1 MGKHWRTSSRHG
13 PEHGHEMM
21 YRMIMVAAMLV
32 SCQAFAPPASGI
44 TRAMAVRNAAS
55 SVEMGA
61 KKKPKKK
68 PVKKQAKAQS
78 DDSEL
83 FYHEGTKGFTGD
95 PNAFVYKIGLSQ

>member
-1 MGKHWRTSSRHG
+1 
-13 PEHGHEMM
+13 
-21 YRMIMVAAMLV
+21 
-32 SCQAFAPPASGI
+32 
-44 TRAMAVRNAAS
+44 
-55 SVEMGA
+55 MGA

-68 PVKKQAKAQS
+68 PVKKQVRNVGLPWPPTSTAPVSTSRTDPRAPLSTRSLSLPPPRPQAKAQS